1 MPDPEQQGKFT
12 PHAATLWRRIP
23 AAAQAKLLS
32 GVYCRRCGHMVT
44 ITNYSGRIVEG
55 DLLLTGICATCGGVV
70 ARLVE
75 PS

>member
-1 MPDPEQQGKFT
+1 MPDPEQQSKFT

-23 AAAQAKLLS
+23 ASAQAKLLTH
-32 GVYCRRCGHMVT
+32 VYCTHCGGMVT

-55 DLLLTGICATCGGVV
+55 DLLLTGVCAECGGVV

-75 PS
+75 SG